1 MVTTDDP
8 DLAAMVDKLRNH
20 GASVSEEVRHHGPQ
34 PYLLPDFDEL
44 GFNYRMTDLQGAVG
58 VAQIARLDALLAER
72 QAWAGHLTDALAD
85 LGWLS
90 TPTVTAGCD
99 HSWQSYVTT
108 VNPAGAIERND
119 VMRQLHAAGISTRPG
134 THAVTSLGYYR
145 KEWSTDPAQ
154 FPVASML
161 ADQTMAIPLHNQ
173 MASSD
178 YERVIAE
185 LRAVSS

>member
-1 MVTTDDP
+1 
-8 DLAAMVDKLRNH
+8 
-20 GASVSEEVRHHGPQ
+20 
-34 PYLLPDFDEL
+34 
-44 GFNYRMTDLQGAVG
+44 
-58 VAQIARLDALLAER
+58 
-72 QAWAGHLTDALAD
+72 
-85 LGWLS
+85 
-90 TPTVTAGCD
+90 
-99 HSWQSYVTT
+99 
-108 VNPAGAIERND
+108 
-119 VMRQLHAAGISTRPG
+119 MRQLHAAGISTRPG